1 MFKSKY
7 RIGRKK
13 RQEIAE
19 YYVYENSTIRKTAA
33 HFGIPK
39 SYVHRALADFRCDR
53 YTRDTELAKKVTEL
67 VEKNVTER
75 STRGGQSTKAKY
87 GKKKN
92 G

>member
-13 RQEIAE
+13 RQQIAE
-19 YYVYENSTIRKTAA
+19 YYVYENSTIRKTAT

-39 SYVHRALADFRCDR
+39 CDR
-53 YTRDTELAKKVTEL
+53 YTRDTELAKKVTDL

-87 GKKKN
+87 GKKK
-92 G
+92 

>member
-13 RQEIAE
+13 RRQIAE

-39 SYVHRALADFRCDR
+39 SYVHRALVDFRNDQ
-53 YTRDTELAKKVTEL
+53 YTRDTELAQKVAEL
-67 VEKNVTER
+67 IDKNVSER
-75 STRGGQSTKAKY
+75 SVRGGQSTKAKY